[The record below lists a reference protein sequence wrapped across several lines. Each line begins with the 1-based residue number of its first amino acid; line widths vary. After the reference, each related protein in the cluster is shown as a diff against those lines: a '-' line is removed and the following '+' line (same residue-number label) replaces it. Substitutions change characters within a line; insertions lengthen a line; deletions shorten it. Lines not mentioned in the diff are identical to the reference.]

1 MVYIHK
7 NIEEHNLKK
16 ERKILVIFDSML
28 DDMLSNKNLQ
38 LGVT

>member
-7 NIEEHNLKK
+7 NIEEDNLKR